1 MNPAQSDEL
10 QRLRNISSEYDQ
22 NKGALQKLSDENALL
37 RQKLENEYLM
47 SAKLSS
53 EKLTLQ
59 NELDSSKKD
68 DTVVQEVMRVK

>member
-1 MNPAQSDEL
+1 MDPAQSDEL

-22 NKGALQKLSDENALL
+22 NKGALQKLSDENAVL

-59 NELDSSKKD
+59 NELGSSKKD
-68 DTVVQEVMRVK
+68 ESVVQEVMRVK

>member
-1 MNPAQSDEL
+1 MNPAQTDEL

-22 NKGALQKLSDENALL
+22 NKGALQKLSDENAVL

-59 NELDSSKKD
+59 NELGSSKKD
-68 DTVVQEVMRVK
+68 ESVVQEVMRVK

>member
-1 MNPAQSDEL
+1 MDPAQTDEL

-22 NKGALQKLSDENALL
+22 NKGALQKLSDENAVL

-53 EKLTLQ
+53 EKLTLE
-59 NELDSSKKD
+59 NELGSSKKD
-68 DTVVQEVMRVK
+68 ESVVQEVMRVK